1 MTATLIPVKKA
12 DGTIEKITMEE
23 FRARQK
29 AKTVP
34 TVPTVAPSKPLL
46 VAAKKEPAPAVA
58 IKKEDAKS
66 LLEEELPKKDAGGQ
80 AHAVNRKTEAAEIVK
95 KLNLVLPENTSK
107 RLLGLI
113 ELRLKDIRAGD
124 EVRDWLVAPDSQM
137 GIGLGAEKAESIL
150 KLCRE
155 YMGKAGGSNE
165 KIAPLKKPA
174 FTTATALAKEDR
186 EPFPSNATPNN
197 AFVHGPLNA
206 KGDRPALDN
215 LVRQESAK
223 MSADN
228 ISDILPKR
236 EPISRPMVRDIT
248 ATKPLNLGPIEEIKY
263 FTLTDFR
270 RLSSDPAE
278 AASRLKQKFTNLKDE
293 SYILYLN
300 ALEAWR
306 TSPLFNDYMS
316 ASIDTLNQKK
326 KLTDISTEKEKIQL
340 KEIGAL
346 IVMEKDLL

>member
-23 FRARQK
+23 FRVRQK
-29 AKTVP
+29 SKTAPILPAVTPAKP
-34 TVPTVAPSKPLL
+34 LPVAP
-46 VAAKKEPAPAVA
+46 KKEPVPIVTV
-58 IKKEDAKS
+58 KKEDAKS
-66 LLEEELPKKDAGGQ
+66 LLEEELPKKDVEGQ
-80 AHAVNRKTEAAEIVK
+80 AHAVNRKTEAVEIIK

-113 ELRLKDIRAGD
+113 ELRLKDIRAED

-155 YMGKAGGSNE
+155 YMGKAGGGIE
-165 KIAPLKKPA
+165 KIVPLKKPA
-174 FTTATALAKEDR
+174 ATALAKEDR
-186 EPFPSNATPNN
+186 EPFPSTATPNN
-197 AFVHGPLNA
+197 AFVHGPLKT
-206 KGDRPALDN
+206 KGDRSALDN
-215 LVRQESAK
+215 LVKQESAK

-228 ISDILPKR
+228 ITDILSKR
-236 EPISRPMVRDIT
+236 EPVSRPMVRDIT
-248 ATKPLNLGPIEEIKY
+248 PTKPLNLGPIEEIKY

-278 AASRLKQKFTNLKDE
+278 AAARLKQKFANLKDE

-306 TSPLFNDYMS
+306 TSPLFNDYIS

-326 KLTDISTEKEKIQL
+326 KLADAVPDKEKIQL

>member
-29 AKTVP
+29 AKTAP
-34 TVPTVAPSKPLL
+34 TATTIAPSKPLP
-46 VAAKKEPAPAVA
+46 VAPTKEPVPVVTV
-58 IKKEDAKS
+58 KKEDAKS
-66 LLEEELPKKDAGGQ
+66 LLEEEMPKKDAGDQ
-80 AHAVNRKTEAAEIVK
+80 AHAVNRKTEAVEIVK
-95 KLNLVLPENTSK
+95 KLNLVLSENTNK

-113 ELRLKDIRAGD
+113 ELRLKDIRAED
-124 EVRDWLVAPDSQM
+124 EVRDWLVAPDGQM

-155 YMGKAGGSNE
+155 YMGKAGVVTE
-165 KIAPLKKPA
+165 KIVPLKKPA

-197 AFVHGPLNA
+197 AFVHGPLSA
-206 KGDRPALDN
+206 KGDKSALDK
-215 LVRQESAK
+215 LVRQESVK
-223 MSADN
+223 MSTDN
-228 ISDILPKR
+228 ISDILPKK
-236 EPISRPMVRDIT
+236 EPVSRPIVRDIT
-248 ATKPLNLGPIEEIKY
+248 PTKPLNLGPLEEIKY

-270 RLSSDPAE
+270 RLSADPAE

-306 TSPLFNDYMS
+306 TSPLFNDYM
-316 ASIDTLNQKK
+316 AVSINTLNRKN
-326 KLTDISTEKEKIQL
+326 KLTDVVVDKEAIQL

-346 IVMEKDLL
+346 IAMEKDLL